1 MSNLLKEAIADA
13 KAVRATALANA
24 KAALEEAFQPKLEAM
39 LAEKLKSEIE
49 TNEVDHSSSIGK
61 GKGVAS
67 SSTQSSTV
75 DPQGADNDMVS
86 LEEESDS
93 VEITDEELNEIL
105 AELEGELDEAGQVDP
120 NVPVAPAPVP
130 APVDPTAVAP
140 APVAPA
146 PVDPMTPAPAPAP
159 VDPMAQVPAPAPVA
173 EEMEG
178 DEVVDLQ
185 ELLDSLNEE
194 ETEEEG
200 EEGEEEMEESII
212 NEEEK
217 EEKVDEKIEDEK
229 VDESLQA
236 ELNEAMSTVQYLRDQ
251 LNEVNLLNAKLL
263 YTNKLFNSFNLDQK
277 QKLKVVETFDL
288 AKSIREVKLSY
299 TILSESYSLG
309 GSVVKKT
316 NTTAKT
322 ITEGLAS
329 KPVAS
334 TAPKKELIVENSNVM
349 ASRFQKLAGI
359 KK

>member
-39 LAEKLKSEIE
+39 LAEKLKNEIAEE
-49 TNEVDHSSSIGK
+49 TDAVHQNEAQVP
-61 GKGVAS
+61 VQEA
-67 SSTQSSTV
+67 
-75 DPQGADNDMVS
+75 
-86 LEEESDS
+86 EEEV
-93 VEITDEELNEIL
+93 VEITDDELNEIL
-105 AELEGELDEAGQVDP
+105 AELEGELEEG
-120 NVPVAPAPVP
+120 NPAEPVP
-130 APVDPTAVAP
+130 APAAPAAPAPAADLNLPANSSITVAP
-140 APVAPA
+140 A
-146 PVDPMTPAPAPAP
+146 PAPAPAP
-159 VDPMAQVPAPAPVA
+159 VAEVPPTPAPEVPPAPAAPAPAPVA
-173 EEMEG
+173 EETEE

-185 ELLDSLNEE
+185 ELLDSLNEDESLEDEVSEEE
-194 ETEEEG
+194 ETLA
-200 EEGEEEMEESII
+200 EGEEE
-212 NEEEK
+212 
-217 EEKVDEKIEDEK
+217 VDEKIEDEK
-229 VDESLQA
+229 VDEALQSQ
-236 ELNEAMSTVQYLRDQ
+236 LNEALQTVQYLRDQ

-263 YTNKLFNSFNLDQK
+263 YTNKIFNSFNLDQK

-309 GSVVKKT
+309 ASVVKKT

-334 TAPKKELIVENSNVM
+334 TAPAKEVIVENSNVM

-359 KK
+359 KR

>member
-39 LAEKLKSEIE
+39 LAEKLKNEIAE
-49 TNEVDHSSSIGK
+49 E
-61 GKGVAS
+61 
-67 SSTQSSTV
+67 STV
-75 DPQGADNDMVS
+75 AETSAMDETTIS
-86 LEEESDS
+86 EENDS

-105 AELEGELDEAGQVDP
+105 AELEGELEEGSQVDP
-120 NVPVAPAPVP
+120 NVPVAPAP
-130 APVDPTAVAP
+130 APVDAAAPAP

-146 PVDPMTPAPAPAP
+146 PVDATPVAPAPAP
-159 VDPMAQVPAPAPVA
+159 VDPTAQAPAPAPVA
-173 EEMEG
+173 EGESE
-178 DEVVDLQ
+178 DEIVDLQ

-194 ETEEEG
+194 EITEG
-200 EEGEEEMEESII
+200 EEGEEEVDESIV
-212 NEEEK
+212 NEEKEEDK
-217 EEKVDEKIEDEK
+217 EEEKVDEKIEDEK
-229 VDESLQA
+229 VDENLQA
-236 ELNEAMSTVQYLRDQ
+236 ELNEAMETVQYLRDQ

-263 YTNKLFNSFNLDQK
+263 YTNKLFNQFNLDQK

-334 TAPKKELIVENSNVM
+334 TAPAKELIVENSNVM

>member
-39 LAEKLKSEIE
+39 LAEKLKNEIATDE
-49 TNEVDHSSSIGK
+49 NVHSSEIGK
-61 GKGVAS
+61 GKGVDS
-67 SSTQSSTV
+67 FKTQSSTK
-75 DPQGADNDMVS
+75 DPQGPDNDMVS
-86 LEEESDS
+86 LEEES

-120 NVPVAPAPVP
+120 NVPAAPAPAPVE
-130 APVDPTAVAP
+130 PTAVAP
-140 APVAPA
+140 APVAP
-146 PVDPMTPAPAPAP
+146 VDPMAAPVAPAP
-159 VDPMAQVPAPAPVA
+159 VDPMAAAPAPAPVA
-173 EEMEG
+173 EETEG

-194 ETEEEG
+194 ETEEE
-200 EEGEEEMEESII
+200 EMEESIV
-212 NEEEK
+212 NEEKEEKEEDEK

-263 YTNKLFNSFNLDQK
+263 YTNKLFNQFNLDQK

-334 TAPKKELIVENSNVM
+334 TAPAKELIVENSNVM

>member
-39 LAEKLKSEIE
+39 LAEKLKNEIAEE
-49 TNEVDHSSSIGK
+49 TDAVHQNEAQVP
-61 GKGVAS
+61 VQEA
-67 SSTQSSTV
+67 
-75 DPQGADNDMVS
+75 
-86 LEEESDS
+86 EEEEV
-93 VEITDEELNEIL
+93 VEITDDELNEIL
-105 AELEGELDEAGQVDP
+105 AELEGELEEGNP
-120 NVPVAPAPVP
+120 GEPVP
-130 APVDPTAVAP
+130 APA

-146 PVDPMTPAPAPAP
+146 PVADLNLPANSSITVPPAPAPAPAP
-159 VDPMAQVPAPAPVA
+159 VAEVPPAPAPEVPPAPAAPAPAPVA
-173 EEMEG
+173 EETEE

-185 ELLDSLNEE
+185 ELLDSLNEDESLEDETLEEE
-194 ETEEEG
+194 ETLA
-200 EEGEEEMEESII
+200 EGEEE
-212 NEEEK
+212 

-229 VDESLQA
+229 VDEALQSQ
-236 ELNEAMSTVQYLRDQ
+236 LNEALQTVQYLRDQ

-263 YTNKLFNSFNLDQK
+263 YTNKIFNSFNLDQK

-309 GSVVKKT
+309 ASVVKKT

-334 TAPKKELIVENSNVM
+334 TAPAKEVIVENSNVM

-359 KK
+359 KR

>member
-120 NVPVAPAPVP
+120 NVPVAPAPV
-130 APVDPTAVAP
+130 DPTAV
-140 APVAPA
+140 
-146 PVDPMTPAPAPAP
+146 PAPAPAP
-159 VDPMAQVPAPAPVA
+159 APAVGQVPSPVA
-173 EEMEG
+173 EAA
-178 DEVVDLQ
+178 
-185 ELLDSLNEE
+185 EE
-194 ETEEEG
+194 DDVTS
-200 EEGEEEMEESII
+200 EEMAEALVAI
-212 NEEEK
+212 NEE
-217 EEKVDEKIEDEK
+217 
-229 VDESLQA
+229 
-236 ELNEAMSTVQYLRDQ
+236 NETLKKQLSEALSTVKFMKGVLA
-251 LNEVNLLNAKLL
+251 ETNLLNAKLL
-263 YTNKLFNSFNLDQK
+263 YTNKLFKGKSLNED
-277 QKLKVVETFDL
+277 QKLKIINTFDL
-288 AKSIREVKLSY
+288 TKNIREVKLAY
-299 TILSESYSLG
+299 TVLAESLNSG
-309 GSVVKKT
+309 ASVVKKKT
-316 NTTAKT
+316 NTTAQT

-329 KPVAS
+329 KPVSS
-334 TAPKKELIVENSNVM
+334 TKPDSTIVEPQAEVM
-349 ASRFQKLAGI
+349 TSRFQKLAGI

>member
-39 LAEKLKSEIE
+39 LAEKLKNEISEGEYGSDEVSE
-49 TNEVDHSSSIGK
+49 TMPMEMS
-61 GKGVAS
+61 AS
-67 SSTQSSTV
+67 
-75 DPQGADNDMVS
+75 DDAMDEGM
-86 LEEESDS
+86 
-93 VEITDEELNEIL
+93 EITDEELNEIL

-120 NVPVAPAPVP
+120 NVPVAPAP
-130 APVDPTAVAP
+130 APVDPAAAAP
-140 APVAPA
+140 APVAP
-146 PVDPMTPAPAPAP
+146 
-159 VDPMAQVPAPAPVA
+159 VDPMAAPVAPAPAPVA
-173 EEMEG
+173 EEAEG
-178 DEVVDLQ
+178 EEVVDLQ

-194 ETEEEG
+194 ETEEE
-200 EEGEEEMEESII
+200 EMEESIV
-212 NEEEK
+212 NEEKEEDDEK

-263 YTNKLFNSFNLDQK
+263 YTNKLFNQFNLDQK

-349 ASRFQKLAGI
+349 ALRFQKLAGI

>member
-39 LAEKLKSEIE
+39 LAEKLKNEISEGEYGSDEVSE
-49 TNEVDHSSSIGK
+49 TMPMEMS
-61 GKGVAS
+61 AS
-67 SSTQSSTV
+67 
-75 DPQGADNDMVS
+75 DDAMDEGM
-86 LEEESDS
+86 
-93 VEITDEELNEIL
+93 EITDEELNEIL

-120 NVPVAPAPVP
+120 NVPVAPAP
-130 APVDPTAVAP
+130 APVDPAAAAP
-140 APVAPA
+140 APVAP
-146 PVDPMTPAPAPAP
+146 
-159 VDPMAQVPAPAPVA
+159 VDPMAAPVAPAPAPVA
-173 EEMEG
+173 EEAEG
-178 DEVVDLQ
+178 EEVVDLQ

-194 ETEEEG
+194 ETEEE
-200 EEGEEEMEESII
+200 EMEESIV
-212 NEEEK
+212 NEEKEEDDEK

-263 YTNKLFNSFNLDQK
+263 YTNKLFNQFNLDQK

-334 TAPKKELIVENSNVM
+334 TAPKKDLIVENSNVM

>member
-1 MSNLLKEAIADA
+1 MPMDMSASDDA
-13 KAVRATALANA
+13 MDDDARM
-24 KAALEEAFQPKLEAM
+24 Q
-39 LAEKLKSEIE
+39 I
-49 TNEVDHSSSIGK
+49 
-61 GKGVAS
+61 
-67 SSTQSSTV
+67 
-75 DPQGADNDMVS
+75 
-86 LEEESDS
+86 SD
-93 VEITDEELNEIL
+93 DELNEIL

-120 NVPVAPAPVP
+120 NVPVAPVP
-130 APVDPTAVAP
+130 APVDPMAQAP

-146 PVDPMTPAPAPAP
+146 PV
-159 VDPMAQVPAPAPVA
+159 A
-173 EEMEG
+173 EDTGEDEM
-178 DEVVDLQ
+178 VDLQ
-185 ELLDSLNEE
+185 ELLDSLNDDES
-194 ETEEEG
+194 EG
-200 EEGEEEMEESII
+200 EEITEGEEEEDEDEEV
-212 NEEEK
+212 
-217 EEKVDEKIEDEK
+217 VDEKIEDEK
-229 VDESLQA
+229 VAESLQS

-263 YTNKLFNSFNLDQK
+263 YTNKLFNTFNLDQK

-349 ASRFQKLAGI
+349 ALRFQKLAGI